1 MTDNQV
7 QLEVVP
13 KEALYL
19 ITKAEIDIQISTAKA
34 FPRSMKAFLDRAMS
48 MATLSEDI
56 AASCTYA
63 LPRQGKVIDG
73 PSVRLAEIVTAA
85 YQNVRSGARVIAN
98 DGKTVTAQGI
108 CHDLENNNCV
118 TVEVKRRITD
128 KNGKLFNEDM
138 QVLTGNAACAIAF
151 RNAVFKV
158 IPAAMVAEIE
168 EAAKKVAKG
177 TAETLVAR
185 RNKAVEYFKSIGVTE
200 KQICTVLEVKK
211 IEDIDL
217 EKLSALTGFRSAI
230 RNGEST
236 AKDIF
241 SAEPEKV
248 DKEAERIDMMIRAA
262 ASVDELEML
271 KPEVDKKTE
280 SPELGNA
287 YNARMVELSGKLV

>member
-1 MTDNQV
+1 MTDNQI

-128 KNGKLFNEDM
+128 KQGKIFNEDM

-185 RNKAVEYFKSIGVTE
+185 RTKAVEYFKSIGVTE
-200 KQICTVLEVKK
+200 KQICSVLEVKK

-241 SAEPEKV
+241 NPAPEEV
-248 DKEAERIDMMIRAA
+248 DKEAERLDMMIRAA
-262 ASVDELEML
+262 GSVDELEML
-271 KPEVDKKTE
+271 KPEVDKRLDLI
-280 SPELGNA
+280 PA
-287 YNARMVELSGKLV
+287 YDARMKELTTPAQ